1 MPNNPNGPIRRA
13 QLIVPFGTG
22 AMVNV
27 PGGTSLVI
35 SGLDYWFKNVI
46 ENSEID
52 INEFTIEEWR
62 LQRLLDVNHFRLPP
76 DYRERFQWSAEVKN
90 LRLTIPAFRFP
101 TWHFCPTCKTLVQIN
116 TFDRGTR
123 GRIKCVECEEK
134 KLTRYLVQVP
144 FITICENGHLN
155 DFPWREW
162 VHRTTHPTCKGKLK
176 LTSTGSATLGG
187 QIVSCECGAN
197 RSLAGITSASER
209 STTLTSTLCEEGEY
223 LCPGGRPW
231 LGSGSE
237 ETCNAPVR
245 GSLRSALNV
254 YFGHI
259 KSSIYLPRSDN
270 SKLNS
275 LILQLEEYPYS
286 TLVHTLIDLQLPNE
300 QIASML
306 VSQHSVSFQNYLDSE
321 IIQALNL
328 IRSDD
333 DIISEQ
339 AIESINQPDKPIDF
353 RREEFNVLRNPI
365 DEEVLKIRKTNLSKY
380 DNDIKKYFSN
390 IMLINKLRETR
401 VLSGFSR
408 VYPENDRTID
418 QEKEMLWKNRDQ
430 IQTWLPAY
438 IVYGEGIFLEFNEDL
453 LSVWQNRKD
462 VHKRV
467 ATLVERYRKAQEK
480 RRTNI
485 KPIGARYIL
494 VHTFSH
500 ILMNRLT
507 FECGYSSA
515 ALRERLFI
523 SEDKQNPMAGLLIY
537 TADGDADGTLGG
549 LVRMGKPGNLEPAIR
564 AAIEGARWCSADPV
578 CMELGNM
585 HGQGPDSCNLAA
597 CHNCALVPETACE
610 EFNRFL
616 DRGLLIGDLEN
627 YDLGFFNK

>member
-76 DYRERFQWSAEVKN
+76 DYREGFRWSEETKN

-101 TWHFCPTCKTLVQIN
+101 AWHFCPTCKTLSQISPL
-116 TFDRGTR
+116 DRGTR
-123 GRIKCVECEEK
+123 GRIKCKDCAEK
-134 KLTRYLVQVP
+134 NLTRYLVQVP

-155 DFPWREW
+155 EFPWREW
-162 VHRTTHPTCKGKLK
+162 VHKTTHPTCDGKLK
-176 LTSTGSATLGG
+176 LISTGSATLGG
-187 QIVSCECGAN
+187 QIVSCECGEK
-197 RSLAGITSASER
+197 RSLAGITSASES
-209 STTLTSTLCEEGEY
+209 STTLTSTLSEEGEY

-231 LGSGSE
+231 LGPRSE

-275 LILQLEEYPYS
+275 LILQLEEFPYS
-286 TLVHTLIDLQLPNE
+286 ALIHTLINLRLPSE
-300 QIASML
+300 QIASTL
-306 VSQHSVSFQNYLDSE
+306 VSQHSVNFRNYSNSE
-321 IIQALNL
+321 IIQALDL
-328 IRSDD
+328 IRGDEN
-333 DIISEQ
+333 IISEQ
-339 AIESINQPDKPIDF
+339 DVGCIDQLDKPIDF
-353 RREEFNVLRNPI
+353 RREEFNVLRKQI
-365 DEEVLKIRKTNLSKY
+365 DEEVLKIRKANLSKY
-380 DNDIKKYFSN
+380 DTDVTKFLSN

-408 VYPENDRTID
+408 VYPENDQTID

-438 IVYGEGIFLEFNEDL
+438 IVYGEGIFLEFNEDML
-453 LSVWQNRKD
+453 IVWQK
-462 VHKRV
+462 KR
-467 ATLVERYRKAQEK
+467 
-480 RRTNI
+480 
-485 KPIGARYIL
+485 
-494 VHTFSH
+494 
-500 ILMNRLT
+500 
-507 FECGYSSA
+507 
-515 ALRERLFI
+515 
-523 SEDKQNPMAGLLIY
+523 
-537 TADGDADGTLGG
+537 
-549 LVRMGKPGNLEPAIR
+549 
-564 AAIEGARWCSADPV
+564 
-578 CMELGNM
+578 
-585 HGQGPDSCNLAA
+585 
-597 CHNCALVPETACE
+597 
-610 EFNRFL
+610 
-616 DRGLLIGDLEN
+616 
-627 YDLGFFNK
+627 